1 MAASMLPLALSA
13 CTAVSALGVG
23 KAATFEALASCRSG
37 LRPYSDGG
45 LSTWVGRIDGL
56 DEAPLPRGLQRF
68 DCRNNRLA
76 VLGLVADG
84 FADAARA
91 AARHWG
97 PERVA
102 VVLGTS
108 TSGIAAAEAAYRRRD
123 PATGGLPV
131 DFDYR
136 HSQDLMSL
144 ASCVREALGLRGP
157 AAVLST
163 ACTSAAKAFGEAAE
177 LMAAGF
183 CDAAVVGG
191 VDSLC
196 DMTLRGFAALE
207 LVGRGPCRPFDAG
220 RDGISIGEAAAFVLL
235 ERPEVGSAG
244 RVGLLGFGASAD
256 AHHMSTPHPEGRGAI
271 TAMRAALASASL
283 PAGAIDYVNFHGTGT
298 RANDAAEDRAVA
310 EVLGRGP
317 WCSSTKGWTGHT
329 LGTAGAL
336 EAVIA
341 ALCIEQGLV
350 PGCLNTT
357 DPDPACRTRIA
368 LANRRLPV
376 RHVLSNSFGFG
387 GSNCSLVL
395 GPLP

>member
-1 MAASMLPLALSA
+1 MLPLRLSA
-13 CTAVSALGVG
+13 YTAVSALDVG
-23 KAATFEALASCRSG
+23 KAATFEALVSRRGG
-37 LRPYSDGG
+37 LRPHASGG

-56 DEAPLPRGLQRF
+56 DEVHLPAGLERF

-76 VLGLVADG
+76 SVGLAADG
-84 FADAARA
+84 FAAAARA
-91 AARHWG
+91 AAERWG
-97 PERVA
+97 SERVA

-108 TSGIAAAEAAYRRRD
+108 TSGIAAAEDAYRRRD
-123 PATGGLPV
+123 PATGRLPA

-136 HSQDLMSL
+136 HTQDLFSL
-144 ASCVREALGLRGP
+144 AGFVRTALGLRGP
-157 AAVLST
+157 ASVLST

-177 LMAAGF
+177 LMAAGL

-196 DMTLRGFAALE
+196 DMTLHGFAALE
-207 LVGRGPCRPFDAG
+207 LVGRGPCRPFDAD

-235 ERPEVGSAG
+235 ERPEAGSAG
-244 RVGLLGFGASAD
+244 RMGLLGFGDSAD
-256 AHHMSTPHPEGRGAI
+256 AHHMSSPHPEGRGAI
-271 TAMRAALASASL
+271 AAMRAALASAGMA
-283 PAGAIDYVNFHGTGT
+283 PEAIDYVNFHGTGT

-310 EVLGRGP
+310 EVLGDRP
-317 WCSSTKGWTGHT
+317 WCSSTKGWMGHT

-341 ALCIEQGLV
+341 ALCIEHGLV
-350 PGCLNTT
+350 PGCLNTGT
-357 DPDPACRTRIA
+357 LDPACRSRIA
-368 LANRRLPV
+368 LDNVHVSV

>member
-1 MAASMLPLALSA
+1 MPAPMLPLSLSA
-13 CTAVSALGVG
+13 CTCVSAIGVG
-23 KAATFEALASCRSG
+23 RAATLEALRSRRSG
-37 LRPYSDGG
+37 LRPYADSG
-45 LSTWVGRIDGL
+45 LSTWVGCVEGL
-56 DEAPLPRGLQRF
+56 DEVRLPPELERF

-76 VLGLVADG
+76 SVGLAADG
-84 FADAARA
+84 FAAAARA
-91 AARHWG
+91 AARRWG
-97 PERVA
+97 PDRVA

-108 TSGIAAAEAAYRRRD
+108 TSGIASAEDAYRRRD
-123 PATGGLPV
+123 PASGRLPA

-136 HSQDLMSL
+136 HTQDLLSL
-144 ASCVREALGLRGP
+144 PGFVRAALGLRGP
-157 AAVLST
+157 ASVLST

-177 LMAAGF
+177 LMAAGL

-196 DMTLRGFAALE
+196 DMTLHGFAALE
-207 LVGRGPCRPFDAG
+207 LVGRGPCRPFDTD

-235 ERPEVGSAG
+235 ERPEAGATG
-244 RVGLLGFGASAD
+244 RVGLLGFGASGD

-271 TAMRAALASASL
+271 AAMRAALASAGL
-283 PAGAIDYVNFHGTGT
+283 AAQAVDYVNFHGTGT
-298 RANDAAEDRAVA
+298 RANDAAEDRAVL
-310 EVLGRGP
+310 EVVGDGP
-317 WCSSTKGWTGHT
+317 PCSSTKGWSGHT

-341 ALCIEQGLV
+341 ALCIEHGLV
-350 PGCLNTT
+350 PGCLNTRAL
-357 DPDPACRTRIA
+357 DPACRCRIA
-368 LANRRLPV
+368 LDNRQGPV